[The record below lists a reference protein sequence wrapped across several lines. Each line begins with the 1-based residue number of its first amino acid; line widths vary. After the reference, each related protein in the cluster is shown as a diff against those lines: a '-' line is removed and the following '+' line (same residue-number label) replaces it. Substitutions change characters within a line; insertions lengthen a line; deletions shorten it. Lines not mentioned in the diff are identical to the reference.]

1 MGYKR
6 FEELPVWQASLELA
20 LATYAMSAQPAFRR
34 QRSLRDQLE
43 RAALSVSND
52 IAEGFE
58 RGTNQELLTFLY
70 ISRGSAGEVRS
81 MLCLIERMPAFR
93 DLESGIL
100 NLKSS
105 VESVSRQ
112 LGAWIR
118 TLRDSEMKGER
129 YVTERTRRATQA
141 RQEGEEF
148 LKKLEQIRKG
158 SAPGTSGQG
167 TAGPR
172 IGGPG
177 TGGPGAG
184 GPGTGSPETENT

>member
-20 LATYAMSAQPAFRR
+20 LATYAMTAQPAFRS

-43 RAALSVSND
+43 RAALSVSNN

-70 ISRGSAGEVRS
+70 IARGSAGETRS
-81 MLCLIERMPAFR
+81 MLCLLERMPVFR
-93 DLESGIL
+93 DLESEIL

-105 VESVSRQ
+105 VESISRQ

-118 TLRDSEMKGER
+118 TLRDSEMKGQR
-129 YVTERTRRATQA
+129 FVTEKTRRATQA
-141 RQEGEEF
+141 RHEREDF
-148 LKKLEQIRKG
+148 LRKLEQIRKG
-158 SAPGTSGQG
+158 AS
-167 TAGPR
+167 
-172 IGGPG
+172 PG
-177 TGGPGAG
+177 TGGP
-184 GPGTGSPETENT
+184 ETEKT